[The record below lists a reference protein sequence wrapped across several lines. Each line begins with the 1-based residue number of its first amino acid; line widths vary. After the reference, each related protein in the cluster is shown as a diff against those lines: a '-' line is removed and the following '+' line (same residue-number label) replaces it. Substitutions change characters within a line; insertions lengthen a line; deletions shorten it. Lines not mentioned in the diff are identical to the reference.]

1 MKCMKGVLKSRYPL
15 VALIVLNWNS
25 EKIIKDCLD
34 SLLKTKY
41 PNFKVVVV
49 DNASTDKSIEIIK
62 KHFRRKV
69 DLIINKE
76 NLGFP
81 KGMNAGIR
89 YVLKKY
95 KPKYVGLLN
104 NDLLFPDK
112 FWLLKIV
119 KAMEKDKRI
128 GVASPIFIFPDG
140 RIQKVGEKFG
150 NNLASIM
157 IKVLTT
163 LPEREYTRKP
173 TGIKEVNV
181 FPGASP
187 IIRREVLEKVGL
199 LDERYSPFLVEDV
212 EYSFRIKKYGYRS
225 VTVCDAKVIHLLS
238 YSTRRLSEEDV
249 KKDLFKVYVVTR
261 NAFLFSLE
269 YFGFLKSFLISLP
282 IIAFASFFTRR
293 RKERGLSISNL
304 ELRKNLKDRFYYL
317 FKSINDALKLRA
329 LKPKNYL

>member
-1 MKCMKGVLKSRYPL
+1 MKGVLKSRYPL

-25 EKIIKDCLD
+25 EKIIKNCLD
-34 SLLKTKY
+34 SLLKTNY

-157 IKVLTT
+157 IKVLTA

-173 TGIKEVNV
+173 TGIKEVDV
-181 FPGASP
+181 FLGASP
-187 IIRREVLEKVGL
+187 IIRKDVLEKVGL
-199 LDERYSPFLVEDV
+199 LDERYSPFLLEEV
-212 EYSFRIKKYGYRS
+212 EYSYRLKAHGYKT
-225 VTVCDAKVIHLLS
+225 VTVCDSEVIHLLH
-238 YSTRRLSEEDV
+238 YSMKRMIKEDP
-249 KKDLFKVYVVTR
+249 KKDLFKVYVATR

-269 YFGFLKSFLISLP
+269 YFGFVKSFTVALLVIM
-282 IIAFASFFTRR
+282 FATFFG
-293 RKERGLSISNL
+293 RKEKDKGLSFSNL
-304 ELRKNLKDRFYYL
+304 KVRKNFVLRVFFLIKAIYEAFKLKR
-317 FKSINDALKLRA
+317 
-329 LKPKNYL
+329 LKPEVT